1 MKYIIK
7 NLKTGEYL
15 RQGDMFFVWTSDI
28 YYAKVFKGLKGAQNI
43 MKKIVNSN
51 LRSGES
57 ADEYKIFGIE
67 MKEVEVA

>member
-7 NLKTGEYL
+7 NLETGEYL
-15 RQGDMFFVWTSDI
+15 RQGDMFFIWTPDI

-43 MKKIVNSN
+43 LKKIVNSDIRFDN
-51 LRSGES
+51 LSV
-57 ADEYKIFGIE
+57 EYKIFGIE

>member
-15 RQGDMFFVWTSDI
+15 RQGDMFFIWTPDI
-28 YYAKVFKGLKGAQNI
+28 YYAKVFKGLKGAQNTL
-43 MKKIVNSN
+43 KKIVDLN
-51 LRSGES
+51 LFSGES
-57 ADEYKIFGIE
+57 AGEYKIFGIE

>member
-15 RQGDMFFVWTSDI
+15 RQGDMYFIWTPDI
-28 YYAKVFKGLKGAQNI
+28 YYARVFKGLKGAQNI
-43 MKKIVNSN
+43 LNRLDQNDIFIKGNSD
-51 LRSGES
+51 G
-57 ADEYKIFGIE
+57 YKIFGIE

>member
-15 RQGDMFFVWTSDI
+15 RQGDMFFIWTPDI

-43 MKKIVNSN
+43 MDKIALQDISDKGK
-51 LRSGES
+51 SDG
-57 ADEYKIFGIE
+57 YKIFGIE
-67 MKEVEVA
+67 MKEVEI

>member
-15 RQGDMFFVWTSDI
+15 RQGDMFFIWTTDI

-43 MKKIVNSN
+43 MNKIVLEDISN
-51 LRSGES
+51 NGK
-57 ADEYKIFGIE
+57 ADGYKIFGIE

>member
-7 NLKTGEYL
+7 NLKTGNYL
-15 RQGDMFFVWTSDI
+15 RQGDTFFVWTSDI

-43 MKKIVNSN
+43 LNKIAMKDISTK
-51 LRSGES
+51 GKT
-57 ADEYKIFGIE
+57 DGYKIFGIE

>member
-15 RQGDMFFVWTSDI
+15 RQGDMYFIWTPDL

-43 MKKIVNSN
+43 MKKIDSEDISN
-51 LRSGES
+51 KGKSDG
-57 ADEYKIFGIE
+57 YKIFGIE
-67 MKEVEVA
+67 MKEVEIA

>member
-15 RQGDMFFVWTSDI
+15 RQGDTFFVWTSDI
-28 YYAKVFKGLKGAQNI
+28 YYARVFKGLKGATTVLNNI
-43 MKKIVNSN
+43 LNKDTRWGGKPGN
-51 LRSGES
+51 
-57 ADEYKIFGIE
+57 YKIFGIE

>member
-15 RQGDMFFVWTSDI
+15 RQGDTFFVWTSDI

-43 MKKIVNSN
+43 LNKIGLKDICNK
-51 LRSGES
+51 GKT
-57 ADEYKIFGIE
+57 DGYKIFGIE
-67 MKEVEVA
+67 MKEVEIV